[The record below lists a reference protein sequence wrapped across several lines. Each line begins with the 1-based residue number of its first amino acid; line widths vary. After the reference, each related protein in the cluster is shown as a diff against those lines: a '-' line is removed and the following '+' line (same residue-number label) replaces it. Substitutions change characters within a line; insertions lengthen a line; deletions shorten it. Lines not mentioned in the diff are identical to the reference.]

1 MTGFPTAA
9 RAALADAQL
18 RRNLG
23 KATTAIRA
31 KRARAVAELDDW
43 EALRDAG
50 AAIKARAMATLP
62 EQLER
67 LEDCVTRAGGV
78 VHWARDGAEA
88 NASVADIARDHG
100 AREVIKVKS
109 LATDE

>member
-1 MTGFPTAA
+1 MTAGFPAA
-9 RAALADAQL
+9 AKMALADAQL

-50 AAIKARAMATLP
+50 AAIKAHAMATLP
-62 EQLER
+62 GAAR
-67 LEDCVTRAGGV
+67 AAGGER
-78 VHWARDGAEA
+78 HRARAAPCTG
-88 NASVADIARDHG
+88 R
-100 AREVIKVKS
+100 
-109 LATDE
+109 ATAPRRTRSSPGSRATTAPTR